1 MFVIYDSTTKKS
13 LSYTSAH
20 TEQSE
25 GKAIAETSIV
35 DDLQTFDCYIKEV
48 KYDEIKGY
56 DIVTAIESHRR

>member
-1 MFVIYDSTTKKS
+1 MFVIYDSTTKKA

-35 DDLQTFDCYIKEV
+35 DDLRVFNCYIKEV
-48 KYDEIKGY
+48 KYNEIKGC
-56 DIVTAIESHRR
+56 DIVIAIESHRK